1 MKSSPKTSPAFRLLK
16 IATHRELLSVPAR
29 FLLGSCRSCSVPARS
44 LGGARSGP
52 AAVPPWAGCASR
64 PRFARPARASAGAR
78 GPRAQNCAKCAHR
91 SMAPVRKTRRF
102 SKNNPMV
109 SKNKYRG
116 PPLFCLGKCWYPAL
130 GWFRL
135 GSGSV
140 PVRFLLG
147 RLAGSPAGKARRG
160 LRYLTLRGRQGGPA
174 GQRINQSGLIRTPEC
189 LETEGEGERSN

>member
-52 AAVPPWAGCASR
+52 AAAPPWPGCAPR

-78 GPRAQNCAKCAHR
+78 GPRAQICAKCAHR
-91 SMAPVRKTRRF
+91 SMAPVRKTRRV
-102 SKNNPMV
+102 SKNNPGV

-116 PPLFCLGKCWYPAL
+116 RPVFCLGKYWYPAL
-130 GWFRL
+130 PLRPGSGLVPVRFRF

-140 PVRFLLG
+140 QTVRFPGSVHTVPVQFRFGFTVPVRFARLLEI
-147 RLAGSPAGKARRG
+147 
-160 LRYLTLRGRQGGPA
+160 
-174 GQRINQSGLIRTPEC
+174 IN
-189 LETEGEGERSN
+189 

>member
-52 AAVPPWAGCASR
+52 AAVPPWPGCAPR

-78 GPRAQNCAKCAHR
+78 GPRAQICAKCAHR
-91 SMAPVRKTRRF
+91 SMAPVRKTRRV
-102 SKNNPMV
+102 SKNNPGV

-116 PPLFCLGKCWYPAL
+116 RPVFCLGKYWYPAL
-130 GWFRL
+130 PLRP
-135 GSGSV
+135 GSGLV

-147 RLAGSPAGKARRG
+147 SCSVPAVPAQGPSPSGGPRPATLAHVHA
-160 LRYLTLRGRQGGPA
+160 TLRA
-174 GQRINQSGLIRTPEC
+174 TTGLAR
-189 LETEGEGERSN
+189 N